1 MTTKPRRLHPSAAAV
16 MPLFNRALEQEIG
29 VAFAVG
35 GGMTRDQY
43 KNIVYEVRA
52 QSGDPRLQELMIF
65 APAAPYDNELWIAK
79 REVELE
85 P

>member
-1 MTTKPRRLHPSAAAV
+1 MATKPRRLHPSAAAIP
-16 MPLFNRALEQEIG
+16 PLFARALEQEIG
-29 VAFAVG
+29 IRFVID
-35 GGMTRDQY
+35 GMPRDRY
-43 KNIVYEVRA
+43 KNMLYEVRA
-52 QSGDPRLQELMIF
+52 ASGDPRLQELMIF

>member
-1 MTTKPRRLHPSAAAV
+1 MPTRPRRLPPAAAAA
-16 MPLFNRALEQEIG
+16 MPLFDRALEQEIG
-29 VAFAVG
+29 LAFAVT
-35 GGMTRDQY
+35 GMSRDAY
-43 KNIVYEVRA
+43 KNMLYEVRSR
-52 QSGDPRLQELMIF
+52 SGDPRLQELMIF